1 MGINPNLLA
10 PCGLYCGVC
19 GVYYAPR
26 DKNEKLMEL
35 LVSFYQDRIPN
46 LENISTE
53 DLQCEGC
60 LSDKL
65 SAFCKTCSI
74 RDCTQKKGSAGCHE
88 CDDFPCEL
96 IENFPLPI
104 GRKVCLR
111 AIPYRRKFGTEKWV
125 ADEEARYVCPE
136 CDNKIFRGAKGCNRC
151 KIPLDL
157 D

>member
-19 GVYYAPR
+19 GVYYATR

-65 SAFCKTCSI
+65 L
-74 RDCTQKKGSAGCHE
+74 GS
-88 CDDFPCEL
+88 
-96 IENFPLPI
+96 
-104 GRKVCLR
+104 R
-111 AIPYRRKFGTEKWV
+111 
-125 ADEEARYVCPE
+125 
-136 CDNKIFRGAKGCNRC
+136 
-151 KIPLDL
+151 
-157 D
+157 